1 MSTLPKIQAH
11 PRRITYGGITMD
23 EHYLKEVFPQID
35 LIQDPSIKRGV
46 VNTFLKAAEQGGWKT
61 LEGIPFTLLIDTD
74 VTFADHTR
82 AVTDMAIQ
90 VAKVIQNFVTIT
102 MDYIIAGGLLHDVGK
117 LLEYKKEEG
126 KVTKSRYGELL
137 RHPVS
142 GAVLA
147 TDQGLPPEI
156 VHIIVAHSREGDVIT
171 RIPEAIIIHH
181 CDFIHFESLK
191 G

>member
-1 MSTLPKIQAH
+1 
-11 PRRITYGGITMD
+11 MD

-35 LIQDPSIKRGV
+35 LIHDPSMKRGV
-46 VNTFLKAAEQGGWKT
+46 VTTFLKAAEHGGWKSF
-61 LEGIPFTLLIDTD
+61 EGIPFTLLIKTD

-82 AVTDMAIQ
+82 AVTEMAIE
-90 VAKVIQNFVTIT
+90 VAKIIQNFVPIT

-117 LLEYKKEEG
+117 LLEYKKEGG
-126 KVTKSRYGELL
+126 KVAKSRYGELL

-147 TDQGLPPEI
+147 AEEGLPPEVI
-156 VHIIVAHSREGDVIT
+156 HIIVAHSKEGDAIT
-171 RIPEAIIIHH
+171 RIPEAVIIHH